1 MKQIE
6 RQQLVCSRKLGE
18 AICTYWDD
26 VALSRCQ
33 TSAQRFAGNLTRE
46 GELQAQVLLLDKQ
59 YEGKK

>member
-1 MKQIE
+1 
-6 RQQLVCSRKLGE
+6 LVCSRKLGE